1 MSFSFLH
8 SIESNIALFSEALE
22 GTNLVPEQHYV
33 RNDLLQ
39 KVTKLGYID
48 ADIGAEI
55 ERAILECAR
64 GVDLLLVT
72 CSTLSP
78 IADRLMVEGAPVLRT
93 DRLLADDVFKKAM
106 KNPGRSDIA
115 ILVTAPSTV
124 EATGGL
130 FKTCRD
136 VLGAE
141 SIGVETILLPK
152 IWDIFLSGDLEGYK
166 KACIAALDEFLEN
179 DTKYTHVGVGQVSIA
194 PSLAYCKSPRAEK
207 VMSALSATRAYLLSH
222 YR

>member
-8 SIESNIALFSEALE
+8 SVESNIALFSEALE
-22 GTNLVPEQHYV
+22 GTNLVPEAHHV

-39 KVTKLGYID
+39 KVTELGYID

-78 IADRLMVEGAPVLRT
+78 IADRLMVEGAPVIRT
-93 DRLLADDVFKKAM
+93 DRLLADALFKNAM
-106 KNPGRSDIA
+106 SNPGRVDIA
-115 ILVTAPSTV
+115 ILITAPSTV
-124 EATGGL
+124 DATAGL

-136 VLGAE
+136 VTGAE
-141 SIGVETILLPK
+141 SIGVETILLPD

-166 KACIAALDEFLEN
+166 QACITAMDDFLLN
-179 DTKYTHVGVGQVSIA
+179 DKKFTHVGVGQVSMA
-194 PSLAYCKSPRAEK
+194 PSLAYCTSPRAQH
-207 VMSALSATRAYLLSH
+207 VWSALSATRTYLLHH